1 MDKKAKKNLLP
12 SVSEPTPKKST
23 TTKQKS
29 SLGKRKESEL
39 GDCSDE
45 LDFVVMN
52 EARKK
57 IQKIAH
63 SNTIERESAA
73 KIKSEPMLELSFVQT
88 IMACVCGDDHTIT
101 LSDDGTVH
109 SFGANNKGSLGLGH
123 NDDVSLPTPIPNLP
137 QINV

>member
-1 MDKKAKKNLLP
+1 MDKQAKKNLLQ
-12 SVSEPTPKKST
+12 SVFEPTSKKL

-29 SLGKRKESEL
+29 SLGKRKESEPEGNP
-39 GDCSDE
+39 GDCRSDD

-88 IMACVCGDDHTIT
+88 ETACACGSYHTIT

-109 SFGANNKGSLGLGH
+109 SFWM
-123 NDDVSLPTPIPNLP
+123 
-137 QINV
+137 Q